1 MFGLVAIAILGMCFT
16 IDILSGDRS
25 RAGGAW
31 VLLSIIIIYC
41 VVICLK
47 DTEEKHK
54 EKMQEIEYK
63 IGVLRK
69 RYPGRDP
76 KWYRK
81 IARNFPAFMVEGS
94 DLSKEK

>member
-54 EKMQEIEYK
+54 EKMKEIEYN
-63 IGVLRK
+63 ISVLRK
-69 RYPGRDP
+69 RYPGRDMR
-76 KWYRK
+76 WYQK
-81 IARNFPAFMVEGS
+81 IARKYPGFMIEGADFS
-94 DLSKEK
+94 NEK